1 MFYNRFV
8 HLRILSPTIRLST
21 YSSKDKLRDSKTGS
35 SIINQ
40 LTLKSPGE
48 SDRLITAYER
58 LSYCNNM
65 GKSVRGVGIREEVG
79 KSQILWNCTKK
90 FKIKNS
96 IKKIVVQ

>member
-1 MFYNRFV
+1 MFYNGFV

-35 SIINQ
+35 SIISQ

-58 LSYCNNM
+58 LYYCNNM
-65 GKSVRGVGIREEVG
+65 GKSVGGGNLEEEIPDCMKLCH
-79 KSQILWNCTKK
+79 KSQN
-90 FKIKNS
+90 
-96 IKKIVVQ
+96 